1 MQGEPKDVLFDF
13 FKKKANFVLVILF
26 GSYARASQS
35 EDSDIDIAFYCD
47 KTFSIDDRLELADEL
62 QLLLKKPVDLIDLR
76 DAHGSLLQEILV
88 RGLVIKNEEPTV
100 YERLIGRMLGEKED
114 DGRFLKKIVDLRLK

>member
-1 MQGEPKDVLFDF
+1 MQGEPRDVLFDF